1 MIVFHAIIPHE
12 FDLEAIVYLFIK
24 YEEELDP
31 RFKTELILE
40 SANILIKDQ
49 TLTFDPKFYW
59 QIKRTAIGII
69 FAPTYVN
76 LTMGYHEIRFYS
88 IMYQLRSSR
97 QTFSKF
103 LVEIFRGL
111 SSITDC

>member
-1 MIVFHAIIPHE
+1 MISLHAIIPHE
-12 FDLEAIVYLFIK
+12 FDLEAIVYFVTK
-24 YEEELDP
+24 YQEELHP

-40 SANILIKDQ
+40 SANFLLKNQ

-59 QIKRTAIGII
+59 QIKGMAIGII

-76 LTMGYHEIRFYS
+76 LTMGYHEIRFYA
-88 IMYQLRSSR
+88 IMHQLRFSR

-111 SSITDC
+111 SNITEC